1 MNTSGL
7 PFEVILDLEMAKT
20 LRGANNE
27 DAWSSIIDNI
37 NKETF
42 SFML

>member
-27 DAWSSIIDNI
+27 DAWSSIID
-37 NKETF
+37 
-42 SFML
+42 